1 MKQNYKF
8 RPLRFALAV
17 CLAVLITAS
26 GTIFAFGEENIQ
38 PDLASA
44 SEYASLGDFTYTVE
58 NGTVTITGYT
68 NAEGHVSIPSEINK
82 MPVTTIGKDAFYSNT
97 DITEVTLPDTIE
109 TIKSGAFYGCEN
121 LKKINIPQSV
131 TVIENNAFTDCTSLE
146 EITIPKGV
154 LKIEP
159 WTFSGCTNLAVINI
173 PESVTEIGYA
183 AFENTAYFNNRD
195 NWDNH
200 MLYLGNHLIAVDKD
214 IEQAILR
221 DETKS
226 ITNSVFA
233 ECKNLTEIEV
243 TPNVEII
250 GICTFDGCTN
260 LEEIIISEGIKTID
274 KSAFQCCE
282 NLTNVTIPETVTSI
296 EFNAFQ
302 GCTNLSIIYIPENVT
317 YIDETAFDNC
327 PNLTIYGVK
336 GSYAE
341 RYAKENNIK
350 FIGENITTLGDY
362 SDDNVLSIEDATLL
376 QRKLTKKE
384 AYDTLSIANYDF
396 NGDGEFNVIDVTTLQ
411 MLIAG

>member
-8 RPLRFALAV
+8 RPWRFALAV

-44 SEYASLGDFTYTVE
+44 SEYASQEDFTYTVE
-58 NGTVTITGYT
+58 NGAVTITGYT
-68 NAEGHVSIPSEINK
+68 NAEGHVSIPSEIDE
-82 MPVTTIGKDAFYSNT
+82 MPVTAIGKDAFFSNT

-121 LKKINIPQSV
+121 LKEINIPQSV
-131 TVIENNAFTDCTSLE
+131 TVIENNAFTDCKSLE
-146 EITIPKGV
+146 EITIPKGI

-214 IEQAILR
+214 IEHAILR
-221 DETKS
+221 NETRS
-226 ITNSVFA
+226 ITNSAFS
-233 ECKNLTEIEV
+233 ECINLTAIEV
-243 TPNVEII
+243 TENIDVI
-250 GICTFDGCTN
+250 GIATFDGCTN
-260 LEEIIISEGIKTID
+260 LEEIIIPEGIKDIEN
-274 KSAFQCCE
+274 SAFQNCE
-282 NLTNVTIPETVTSI
+282 NLVNVKLPKTLKAIGD
-296 EFNAFQ
+296 NAFL
-302 GCTNLSIIYIPENVT
+302 GCTNLNSVYIPANVT
-317 YIDETAFDNC
+317 YIGSNAFSGCTD
-327 PNLTIYGVK
+327 LTIYGTK

-341 RYAKENNIK
+341 RYAKENGIK
-350 FIGENITTLGDY
+350 FIGENIICVGDY
-362 SDDNVLSIEDATLL
+362 DNDSIFSIGDATYL
-376 QRKLTKKE
+376 QQKLVNMSY
-384 AYDTLSIANYDF
+384 YDTLSIANYDF
-396 NGDGEFNVIDVTTLQ
+396 NGDGEFNVIDVTAIQL
-411 MLIAG
+411 AVAK